1 MPGQTLASM
10 TAARGAL
17 PAVEAVDLTVQVLH
31 ALAALDA
38 ADPMHRHIAP
48 ARILLDESRPGQV
61 VGIGS
66 AAPMAH
72 EGAADQRTPAAAAP
86 AARVYAAGMLLAEM
100 LAGQSLATHGDA
112 PPLAPGPQGRTP
124 QLPAGLGADVDD
136 VLRAIV
142 SRAIAPDASERH
154 TDVEALVQALTDWSA
169 TAPDRQG
176 VGQPGGSA
184 GALSSLMQ
192 RMRHNTDFPAM
203 SSSVGRI
210 QGIVSSD
217 TESVSSL
224 TNEILKDVALTNKLL
239 RMVNS
244 VHLAR
249 GGGAIS
255 TVSRAVS
262 LVGFNGIRNM
272 ALGLVLLEHMQDK
285 AHANDL
291 KDEFVRCLMA
301 GTVAAQLCAVAR
313 DSEEAFVGG
322 MFQNL
327 GRLLA
332 EFYFPEEARTVRR
345 MVHSV
350 QKPVSEPLAAA
361 QVLGLDFETLGI
373 GVAKGWGL
381 PEGIQ
386 RCMRKPAGRPPAT
399 PPADPI
405 ERLRWISAAANDIAD
420 VLLHTETLDVE
431 ARLTQCGRHHANVLG
446 FSAQEMEANILT
458 GRRQLLELT
467 AAMQLQVRP
476 GSGAAR
482 LLQLPGDMQPD
493 GALRDPLVLHAV
505 PVGDMGPAD
514 AVERDDPQ
522 FVTRTLTAGIADVTH
537 AVAEGVGL
545 SDVLRMVLET
555 MLRAMPFERII
566 FCMLDPKTNALT
578 GRFGLG
584 SGVAAVVR
592 EFQVSLKP
600 TQPDLFATVCNRGVD
615 TLISDATE
623 ARVAGNLPRWYR
635 KSVNATTFLLLPLH
649 LKGKPFG
656 LIYADMGAQG
666 GVKLDD
672 RELSLLRT
680 LRDQAVTAFR
690 HAA

>member
-1 MPGQTLASM
+1 MI
-10 TAARGAL
+10 AARGAL
-17 PAVEAVDLTVQVLH
+17 PAAEAVDLTVRVLD
-31 ALAALDA
+31 ALAGLDA
-38 ADPMHRHIAP
+38 ADPMHRTIAP
-48 ARILLDESRPGQV
+48 SRILLDESVQV
-61 VGIGS
+61 TGICS
-66 AAPMAH
+66 AGPMAQD
-72 EGAADQRTPAAAAP
+72 GAADRRAQDVATP
-86 AARVYAAGMLLAEM
+86 AARVYAAGRFLAELLA
-100 LAGQSLATHGDA
+100 GRSLTPHGDA
-112 PPLAPGPQGRTP
+112 PPMDASTPPGTP
-124 QLPAGLGADVDD
+124 VLPAGLGADVDD

-142 SRAIAPDASERH
+142 SRAIARDASERH
-154 TDVEALVQALTDWSA
+154 TDVDALRQTLIDWSA
-169 TAPDRQG
+169 TVP
-176 VGQPGGSA
+176 VGQVPGKPGSSAESSA
-184 GALSSLMQ
+184 GPLASLMQ
-192 RMRHNTDFPAM
+192 RMRHNADFPAM
-203 SSSVGRI
+203 SNSVGRI

-301 GTVAAQLCAVAR
+301 GTIAAQLCAVAR

-386 RCMRKPAGRPPAT
+386 RCMRKPAGRPPTT